1 MTLLKTPEPVSPD
14 VRCSTRT
21 CKKRR
26 TCKRYRCPPRGG
38 PESIC
43 LDFGDDC
50 NSYLRVITHRVDL
63 IDARDDEVDRGVVR

>member
-1 MTLLKTPEPVSPD
+1 MIVDPET
-14 VRCSTRT
+14 RCSTRT

-43 LDFGDDC
+43 LDFGENC
-50 NSYLRVITHRVDL
+50 TSYLRGDTHKVKMIDDRDAL
-63 IDARDDEVDRGVVR
+63 IDQGVVR